1 MRTLCLGEALV
12 DLVCERP
19 VSSLAEA
26 ETFTRHFGGATANVA
41 VHMARL
47 GAPTVLASGAGDDPF
62 GRWLRERLAEEGV
75 DVSFFDLQPETPT
88 PVALAT
94 VDPTGEPTY
103 TFHGDGIA
111 SVVHSLA
118 GRVDEAVAAADALFF
133 VSDSLV
139 DEDARTMTMRA
150 RERALAEGKPVLVDA
165 NFRLDRWR
173 SRADAAA
180 TVNACVPDAF
190 LLRANAAEAE
200 LLTGEPEPERAA
212 TALLKA
218 GARLVLL
225 SLGPEGAML
234 RGAMRADA
242 TGVPVEVKSTI
253 GAGDALTGT
262 LLGRLAQADFYPPV
276 AAAALTDA
284 VAASARACERWGAF

>member
-12 DLVCERP
+12 DLVCEKP
-19 VSSLAEA
+19 VASLAEA
-26 ETFTRHFGGATANVA
+26 DSFARHFGGATANVA

-47 GAPTVLASGAGDDPF
+47 GAPTVLAAGAGDDPF
-62 GRWLRERLAEEGV
+62 GRWLRERLAQEGV
-75 DVSFFDLQPETPT
+75 DVSFFALDPETTT

-94 VDPTGEPTY
+94 VDPSGEPTF
-103 TFHGDGIA
+103 TIHGDGIA
-111 SVVHSLA
+111 AVVHSLA
-118 GRVDEAVAAADALFF
+118 DRVDEAVAAADALFF

-139 DEDARTMTMRA
+139 DGEAREMTMRA
-150 RERALAEGKPVLVDA
+150 RERALAGDKPVLVDA

-180 TVNACVPDAF
+180 SVNACVPGAF
-190 LLRANAAEAE
+190 LVRCNAAEAE
-200 LLTGEPEPERAA
+200 LLTGEAEPERAA
-212 TALLKA
+212 TSLLKA

-225 SLGPEGAML
+225 SLGSEGAML

-242 TGVPVEVKSTI
+242 PGIPVEVRSTI

-262 LLGRLAQADFYPPV
+262 LLSRLALADFYPPV
-276 AAAALTDA
+276 AAAALADA